1 MRAADDLRR
10 ACLALAL
17 CALLPAAPAEE
28 SSGGDARI
36 RTAVYAVDEVYRLQ
50 GYVGF
55 QIDLE
60 FERGESFV
68 GLGAGDVES
77 LAFAA
82 QDNHLFLKPRAAGVD
97 TNLTVLTNRRTYHFE
112 YLARVRRAD
121 GVSAEVVYALR
132 FVYPAATAAERPAV
146 NVEQRLSQ
154 APGAR
159 AHNLDYAYCG
169 SPALQPQSAW
179 DDGVQTHLRFG
190 SRQELPAIFAY
201 NEDGSESL
209 VNFTVE
215 ADELIVHR
223 VTRRFIVRRGHLTGC
238 IVNQRFAGT
247 GDELGSGT
255 LTPAVRRVTR
265 AMPMPP

>member
-1 MRAADDLRR
+1 MKHR
-10 ACLALAL
+10 ALACSAWIL
-17 CALLPAAPAEE
+17 LLSLGWDHALRAEAAAI
-28 SSGGDARI
+28 GDARI
-36 RTAVYAVDEVYRLQ
+36 RTVVYAPDEVYRLR

-60 FERGESFV
+60 FESGEAFV

-82 QDNHLFLKPRAAGVD
+82 EANHLFLKPRATAVD

-112 YLARVRRAD
+112 YLASARRGDAAA
-121 GVSAEVVYALR
+121 GEVVYVLH
-132 FVYPAATAAERPAV
+132 FVYPAAHVPPTQDAEEHLAQQVPERP
-146 NVEQRLSQ
+146 R
-154 APGAR
+154 
-159 AHNLDYAYCG
+159 NLDYAYCG
-169 SPALQPQSAW
+169 SRAIQPESAW

-190 SRQELPAIFAY
+190 ARQELPAIFAY

-223 VTRRFIVRRGHLTGC
+223 VVRRLIVRRGRLTGC
-238 IVNQRFAGT
+238 IVNQRFAGA
-247 GDELGSGT
+247 GAALDSGT
-255 LTPAVRRVTR
+255 LAPDVRRVTR
-265 AMPMPP
+265 GVPR

>member
-1 MRAADDLRR
+1 MRNGTLTGSAWVLLMCASFGHAPRAAVP
-10 ACLALAL
+10 
-17 CALLPAAPAEE
+17 PAA
-28 SSGGDARI
+28 GDTRI
-36 RTAVYAVDEVYRLQ
+36 RTVVYAADEVYRLR

-60 FERGESFV
+60 FESGEAFV

-82 QDNHLFLKPRAAGVD
+82 EGNHLFLKPRAAAID

-112 YLARVRRAD
+112 YLAGLRRTDTAA
-121 GVSAEVVYALR
+121 GEVVYAVH
-132 FVYPAATAAERPAV
+132 FVYPAAAVPATPGVEQHLARVVEERP
-146 NVEQRLSQ
+146 R
-154 APGAR
+154 
-159 AHNLDYAYCG
+159 NLDYAYCG
-169 SPALQPQSAW
+169 SRAIQPESAW

-190 SRQELPAIFAY
+190 ARQELPAIFAH

-223 VTRRFIVRRGHLTGC
+223 VVRRLIVRRGRLTGC
-238 IVNQRFAGT
+238 IVNQRFAGA
-247 GDELGSGT
+247 GAELDSGT
-255 LTPAVRRVTR
+255 LAPDVRRVIR
-265 AMPMPP
+265 GEVP

>member
-1 MRAADDLRR
+1 MRHHTLACGLWVLFLSGGWSHTLR
-10 ACLALAL
+10 
-17 CALLPAAPAEE
+17 AE
-28 SSGGDARI
+28 SPVTGDARI
-36 RTAVYAVDEVYRLQ
+36 RTVVYAPDEVYRLH

-60 FERGESFV
+60 FESGEAFV

-82 QDNHLFLKPRAAGVD
+82 EGNHLFLKPRAAAVD

-112 YLARVRRAD
+112 YLASLRRRD
-121 GVSAEVVYALR
+121 SVVGEVVYALH
-132 FVYPAATAAERPAV
+132 FVYPAATVPAAQDAEEHLARQVPERP
-146 NVEQRLSQ
+146 R
-154 APGAR
+154 
-159 AHNLDYAYCG
+159 NLDYAYCG
-169 SPALQPQSAW
+169 SPAIQPESAW

-190 SRQELPAIFAY
+190 ARQELPAIFAH

-223 VTRRFIVRRGHLTGC
+223 VVRRLIVRRGRLVGC
-238 IVNQRFAGT
+238 IVNQRFAGA
-247 GDELGSGT
+247 GADLGSGT
-255 LTPAVRRVTR
+255 LAPDVRRVTR
-265 AMPMPP
+265 GVPR

>member
-1 MRAADDLRR
+1 MRAGSFLCRG
-10 ACLALAL
+10 CLA
-17 CALLPAAPAEE
+17 ALLYGLLPVARCEQ
-28 SSGGDARI
+28 SSGADVRI
-36 RTAVYAVDEVYRLQ
+36 RTAVYAADEVYRLQ

-97 TNLTVLTNRRTYHFE
+97 TNLTVLTSRRTYHFE

-121 GVSAEVVYALR
+121 AAPSEVVYALR
-132 FVYPAATAAERPAV
+132 FVYPAAVPVDTSAP
-146 NVEQRLSQ
+146 NIEQRLSQ
-154 APGAR
+154 APAAR

-169 SPALQPQSAW
+169 SPAIQPQSAW

-190 SRQELPAIFAY
+190 SRQELPAVFAY

-223 VTRRFIVRRGHLTGC
+223 VTRRLIVRRGHLSGC
-238 IVNQRFAGT
+238 IVNQRFAGA

-255 LTPAVRRVTR
+255 LTPAVRRMTR
-265 AMPMPP
+265 GTSP